1 MIKFQKDLKKTDE
14 ELVNL
19 ALGDENYF
27 IYIIKRYKGKLYN
40 YIRRLTNL
48 DAEDIED
55 VLQDVFIKVYQNLN
69 DFDLDLKF
77 SSWIYRIAHNQTIS
91 HYRRAK
97 ARPHGNAI
105 DLDNEFIKNLAS
117 DFNIEKN
124 MDINLL
130 RKGIYKILDG
140 LNEKYREVLV
150 LKFFE
155 EKNYKEISDIIK
167 KPVGTVASLLNRAKR
182 EFREELTRQKIKL

>member
-1 MIKFQKDLKKTDE
+1 MIKTQKNLEKTDE

-19 ALGDENYF
+19 ALADQDYF
-27 IYIIKRYKGKLYN
+27 LYIIKRYKGKLYN
-40 YIRRLTNL
+40 YIRRITNL
-48 DAEDIED
+48 DTEDIED
-55 VLQDVFIKVYQNLN
+55 ILQEVFIKVYQNLN

-97 ARPHGNAI
+97 ARPQGNAVE
-105 DLDNEFIKNLAS
+105 LDDKLIKSLAS

-124 MDINLL
+124 IDINLL
-130 RKGIYKILDG
+130 RKGIYKILDN
-140 LNEKYREVLV
+140 LDKKYNEVLV

-167 KPVGTVASLLNRAKR
+167 KPVGTVASLLNRAKD
-182 EFREELTRQKIKL
+182 EFRKELAKQKIKL